1 MFHEL
6 GESGGCGNFVHLE
19 RGANPMGTAELQQ
32 LTDQIVH
39 KLRAH
44 YKPEKIILFGSYADG
59 STQPDSDLDL
69 LIIKDTEERFIDRWS
84 TVRRILSDP
93 SRKIA
98 LETLVLTPQEVSARL
113 ARGDQFLAE
122 ILQKGRVL
130 YAN

>member
-1 MFHEL
+1 ME
-6 GESGGCGNFVHLE
+6 
-19 RGANPMGTAELQQ
+19 TAEIQQ
-32 LTDQIVH
+32 LTDQIVQ

-44 YKPEKIILFGSYADG
+44 YNPEKIILFGSYAGG
-59 STQPDSDLDL
+59 SVQRNSDLDL

-98 LETLVLTPQEVSARL
+98 LETLVLTPREVSERL

>member
-1 MFHEL
+1 
-6 GESGGCGNFVHLE
+6 
-19 RGANPMGTAELQQ
+19 MGTAELQQ

-44 YKPEKIILFGSYADG
+44 YNPQKIILFGSYAGG
-59 STQPDSDLDL
+59 SAQPDSDLDL

-84 TVRRILSDP
+84 TVRWILSDP

-98 LETLVLTPQEVSARL
+98 LETLVLTPREVSERL